1 MRSVLL
7 ALALLGLSP
16 TDSLVYR
23 PSAELRLEREFAS
36 HFELQLSDWNV
47 VMNGQDVP
55 AQYLPK
61 LAIESRTNV
70 GFTARDEVLAAR
82 DGKLLAV
89 RREYRDFAGSETSNV
104 TIDGE
109 RDAASGDEAA
119 KPSIGACTVLF
130 DERAGA
136 ASERRKL
143 EAGDVDAE
151 ALAAL
156 ELDLDFARLLPADG
170 GDEWELDVAR
180 LNPFGRR
187 LAGIEFAF
195 EARHD
200 DRGAPQE
207 QLAANARGH
216 WRLVRGEKREENG
229 QSLCVVQLAGEFETD
244 ATRRTELID
253 VPVATGAADEHT
265 KLALELHGE
274 LVWNATQGVL
284 HSLEWSGEGAMGVR
298 TVRVR
303 DGSGADTA
311 YEHTLNFA
319 CKSSFSASARA
330 E

>member
-1 MRSVLL
+1 MRSALL
-7 ALALLGLSP
+7 ALAVLGLSP

-23 PSAELRLEREFAS
+23 PRAELRLEREFAT
-36 HFELQLSDWNV
+36 HFELRLSDWNV

-61 LAIESRTNV
+61 LAIESRTNL

-89 RREYRDFAGSETSNV
+89 RREYRELAGSETSNV
-104 TIDGE
+104 TINGE
-109 RDAASGDEAA
+109 RDAASGEESA

-130 DERAGA
+130 DERKDA

-143 EAGDVDAE
+143 EAGEVDAE

-156 ELDLDFARLLPADG
+156 ELDLDYTRLLPPEGD
-170 GDEWELDVAR
+170 DEWELEVAQ
-180 LNPFGRR
+180 LHPFGRR
-187 LAGIEFAF
+187 LAGIAFAF
-195 EARHD
+195 EARDD

-216 WRLVRGEKREENG
+216 WRLARGEEREENG
-229 QSLCVVQLAGEFETD
+229 QTLCVVQLEGEFETE
-244 ATRRTELID
+244 ATRRTELVD
-253 VPVATGAADEHT
+253 VPVASGAADEHT
-265 KLALELHGE
+265 ELTLELSGE

-284 HSLEWSGEGAMGVR
+284 HSLEWSGEGAMTVR

-319 CKSSFSASARA
+319 CKSSFGVSARV